1 MKCVLRAYGSE
12 EKVISSFALIYY
24 ARGLALCIPLP
35 RPLCCHLVQHIFPC
49 DAFYCA
55 VVLVFARGLAQ
66 RRGAKK
72 CFSWCCVQHGFQ
84 KLVFK
89 KIESSW
95 VFLLQSI
102 SGIGN
107 KKSWFP
113 RKNTSFW
120 EK

>member
-1 MKCVLRAYGSE
+1 MH
-12 EKVISSFALIYY
+12 SSST
-24 ARGLALCIPLP
+24 
-35 RPLCCHLVQHIFPC
+35 IFMLSPCSAHFLC

-66 RRGAKK
+66 RRGAQK
-72 CFSWCCVQHGFQ
+72 CFLSCSVQHGFR
-84 KLVFK
+84 KLLFQ

-107 KKSWFP
+107 KRSWFSQK
-113 RKNTSFW
+113 RTSFLW
-120 EK
+120 K